1 MIGMERTV
9 CCGGGHCGCVFF
21 CFVAVY
27 ASIGTVDWFVVD
39 KSGDGRVAIGR
50 GEANATG
57 SCWADHVNFCLVTE
71 ARLSDFLDVTMPI
84 FSVSGD
90 GLDPASRP
98 EPRSC
103 GASDMST

>member
-1 MIGMERTV
+1 MIEIGNGMIGMERTV

-71 ARLSDFLDVTMPI
+71 ARLSDFLDVTMPT
-84 FSVSGD
+84 
-90 GLDPASRP
+90 
-98 EPRSC
+98 
-103 GASDMST
+103 GADLLCLGRWP